1 MKKIQKCVDKNM
13 ILRYYI
19 EADSQRGLTQVRED
33 ADCSLKT
40 KQCNKKSCTHDFKPD
55 VGHPGLYQDEFLNK
69 ICANKI

>member
-40 KQCNKKSCTHDFKPD
+40 KQCNRNHEHMISSQMLVILVYIRMNF
-55 VGHPGLYQDEFLNK
+55 
-69 ICANKI
+69 